1 MKSIKI
7 FLAAFCT
14 FLAFST
20 FAQTSQASQTAQSTQ
35 AAQTAVFKVY
45 GNCSSCKKHIETAA
59 HVTGVAKADWNKDTK
74 MLTLVYDPS
83 KVTTD
88 DIQKRI
94 AAVGYD
100 TPKYRG
106 DDKAYNKLDEC
117 CQYDRKQP
125 K

>member
-1 MKSIKI
+1 MPDSEKHQFDPKS
-7 FLAAFCT
+7 FLLSVGDGIT
-14 FLAFST
+14 
-20 FAQTSQASQTAQSTQ
+20 
-35 AAQTAVFKVY
+35 
-45 GNCSSCKKHIETAA
+45 
-59 HVTGVAKADWNKDTK
+59 KADWNKDTK

-117 CQYDRKQP
+117 CLYDRKQP